1 MVSFKSIIKVF
12 NAPLNKKRHL
22 RTLLILVWWKINQIV
37 FKLPAL
43 IEIAPERYCICY
55 PGSSFG
61 SLIVYTKRPEYLEM
75 KLTELLLQHDSSFI
89 DVGAGIGD
97 FSLIA
102 SSKIRNGRILALEP
116 AQEPLGT
123 LIKNI
128 ALNSLNNT
136 VSIISE
142 VASDKIGSINF
153 EETSVSEISH
163 IGNGPKSIQ
172 KKTTTVDELIR
183 KFKLSY
189 VDLIKID
196 VEGAESLVVGG
207 LKKSFKN
214 GVVGCLI
221 IELNANAE
229 KFGGSKTKTINL
241 LINNGFHVFLIGET
255 SLLNLK
261 PSDFSEKRTVNILA
275 VHKSFARKSVINQFL
290 S

>member
-1 MVSFKSIIKVF
+1 MVSFESAIKVF
-12 NAPLNKKRHL
+12 NAPLNEKNYL
-22 RTLLILVWWKINQIV
+22 RTLLVLVWWKINQII

-43 IEIAPERYCICY
+43 VEIAPERYCICF

-75 KLTELLLQHDSSFI
+75 KLTELLLKDQSSFI

-102 SSKIRNGRILALEP
+102 SSKINKGHILALEP
-116 AQEPLGT
+116 AQEPLNA
-123 LIKNI
+123 LKRNI
-128 ALNSLNNT
+128 ALNSLGSLIT
-136 VSIISE
+136 VINE

-153 EETSVSEISH
+153 EESSVSEISH
-163 IGNGPKSIQ
+163 IGNGPRSIQ
-172 KKTTTVDELIR
+172 KKTTTIDELIR
-183 KFKLSY
+183 KFKLNY
-189 VDLIKID
+189 VDLVKID

-207 LKKSFKN
+207 LKKSLKK

-229 KFGGSKTKTINL
+229 KFRGSKNKTINL

-255 SLLNLK
+255 TLLNLK